1 MRLWS
6 RFFPEGWNST
16 IRTKLTTIFTL
27 LIAVISVF
35 IFIFFP
41 ARLKNQATEAIVA
54 KAQTIAEMTAY
65 GISPALFF
73 EDIENIEEVLKSTRQ
88 NKDLVYIM
96 LLNDSGET
104 VAVFNKDKADQANFI
119 RAKNN
124 NYISP
129 DGMTYNIMT
138 PILHNAGEIGQLYL
152 GLSLKELEA
161 EISRSRATIALV
173 SVMIFIVG
181 MVAVFGI
188 STLVT
193 GPLSQMAKTVE
204 QISQGDLTQRAAVSS
219 QDEVGQLAQS
229 FNLMVDSLE
238 SAHRELKDLNAS
250 LEERVI
256 ERTKELQQE
265 IDERRRAEEA
275 LRKSEEK
282 YRNIFENIAEG
293 IYQTTPEGKILLV
306 NPAMVKM
313 LGYDSANELMQINV
327 KAGYQSP
334 ADRRKFEKLM
344 EKYGQVKG
352 FEANWKKKDGTTL
365 IVREKAHVVRDDE
378 GKILYYEGTS
388 EDITERK
395 LLEKQLLQSQK
406 MEAVG
411 TLVGGIAHDFNNILT
426 AVQGY
431 TQLALMTVQEDDPLY
446 RTLNGIRKA
455 AIRAANLIRQLLL
468 FSRRQP
474 MELTPIDLNKV
485 IDDLTKMLN
494 RLIGEDISLN
504 TDLESDLRTVKADT
518 GSVEQA
524 ITNLVVN
531 ARDALPEGGEITIKT
546 ENVPVDKEYCKTYR
560 DARPGK
566 FVCLS
571 VQDTGIGMDQ
581 ATIER
586 IFEPFFSTKGVGKGS
601 GLGLSVVY
609 GIVKQ
614 HEGWINVES
623 SPDNG
628 AIFRIYL
635 PAVFVRPREEQKTT
649 VSLESFKGEGE
660 RILLVE
666 DEKFVRDPSTKMLSE
681 NGYVVS
687 AAANV
692 QEALDIFEREEGN
705 FDLIFCDV
713 VLPDGRGPKLVEWLL
728 KRKPQIRVLFTSGY
742 SREKSNWRAIQKGG
756 YQFLSKPYLLADLL
770 KALKEVLK
778 KK

>member
-1 MRLWS
+1 MRLWPGL
-6 RFFPEGWNST
+6 FPKGWNST
-16 IRTKLTTIFTL
+16 IRTKLTTIFAL

-35 IFIFFP
+35 IFVFFP
-41 ARLKNQATEAIVA
+41 VRLKNQATEALIA
-54 KAQTIAEMTAY
+54 KAQTIAEMTAH

-73 EDIENIEEVLKSTRQ
+73 EDIENIEKVFKSTRQ
-88 NKDLVYIM
+88 NEDLVYIM

-104 VAVFNKDKADQANFI
+104 VVVFNKDKADQASFVQ
-119 RAKNN
+119 AKNN
-124 NYISP
+124 NHISR
-129 DGMTYNIMT
+129 DGMTYNVMT
-138 PILHNAGEIGQLYL
+138 PILHNAREIGQLYL
-152 GLSLKELEA
+152 GFSLKELRG

-204 QISQGDLTQRAAVSS
+204 QISQGDLTRRATVSS
-219 QDEVGQLAQS
+219 QDEMGQLAQS

-238 SAHRELKDLNAS
+238 SAHRGLEDLNAS
-250 LEERVI
+250 LEERVT

-293 IYQTTPEGKILLV
+293 IYQTSPEGEILLL

-313 LGYDSANELMQINV
+313 LGYDSANELMQIN
-327 KAGYQSP
+327 AEARYQSP
-334 ADRRKFEKLM
+334 ADRRKFKDLM

-352 FEANWKKKDGTTL
+352 FEVNWKRKDGTTL

-378 GKILYYEGTS
+378 GKILYYEGTI
-388 EDITERK
+388 EDITEHN

-406 MEAVG
+406 MEAIG

-426 AVQGY
+426 AIQGY
-431 TQLALMTVQEDDPLY
+431 TQLALMTVLEDDPSY
-446 RTLNGIRKA
+446 RALNGIRKA
-455 AIRAANLIRQLLL
+455 AIHATNLIRQLLL

-474 MELTPIDLNKV
+474 MELTPLDLNKV

-494 RLIGEDISLN
+494 RLIGEEISLN
-504 TDLESDLRTVKADT
+504 THLESELWTVKADA
-518 GSVEQA
+518 GSAEQA

-571 VQDTGIGMDQ
+571 IQDTGVGMDQ

-623 SPDNG
+623 SPGNG
-628 AIFRIYL
+628 VIFRIYL
-635 PAVFVRPREEQKTT
+635 PAVFVRPREKQETS

-666 DEKFVRDPSTKMLSE
+666 DEKFVRDSSTKMLSE

-687 AAANV
+687 AVANI

-728 KRKPQIRVLFTSGY
+728 KRNPEIRVVFTSGY

-770 KALKEVLK
+770 KSLKEILK

>member
-1 MRLWS
+1 
-6 RFFPEGWNST
+6 
-16 IRTKLTTIFTL
+16 
-27 LIAVISVF
+27 
-35 IFIFFP
+35 
-41 ARLKNQATEAIVA
+41 
-54 KAQTIAEMTAY
+54 
-65 GISPALFF
+65 
-73 EDIENIEEVLKSTRQ
+73 
-88 NKDLVYIM
+88 
-96 LLNDSGET
+96 
-104 VAVFNKDKADQANFI
+104 
-119 RAKNN
+119 
-124 NYISP
+124 
-129 DGMTYNIMT
+129 MTYNIMT
-138 PILHNAGEIGQLYL
+138 PILHNAREIGQLYL
-152 GLSLKELEA
+152 GLSLEELKA
-161 EISRSRATIALV
+161 EINRSRATIALI

-181 MVAVFGI
+181 IVAVFGI

-250 LEERVI
+250 LEERVT

-293 IYQTTPEGKILLV
+293 IYQSTPEGKILLV
-306 NPAMVKM
+306 NPAIVKM

-327 KAGYQSP
+327 EAGYQSP
-334 ADRRKFEKLM
+334 ADRRKFEELM

-352 FEANWKKKDGTTL
+352 LEANWKKKDGTTL

-378 GKILYYEGTS
+378 GEILYYEGTI

-446 RTLNGIRKA
+446 RTLNGIQKA
-455 AIRAANLIRQLLL
+455 AIRATNLIRQLLL

-474 MELTPIDLNKV
+474 MELTPLDLNKV
-485 IDDLTKMLN
+485 IEDLTKMLS

-504 TDLESDLRTVKADT
+504 TDLESDLWTVKADA

-546 ENVPVDKEYCKTYR
+546 EKVPVNNEYCKTYR

-601 GLGLSVVY
+601 GLGLSAVY
-609 GIVKQ
+609 GIVEQ

-635 PAVFVRPREEQKTT
+635 PAGFIRPKEKQRTV
-649 VSLESFKGEGE
+649 VSLEAFKGKGE

-666 DEKFVRDPSTKMLSE
+666 DEKSVRDSSTKMISE
-681 NGYVVS
+681 NGYMVF
-687 AAANV
+687 AAADV
-692 QEALDIFEREEGN
+692 QETLDIFEREEGN

-728 KRKPQIRVLFTSGY
+728 KRKPGIHVLFTSGY
-742 SREKSNWRAIQKGG
+742 SREKSNWRAIQEGG
-756 YQFLSKPYLLADLL
+756 YQFLPKPYLLPDLL
-770 KALKEVLK
+770 KSLREVLK